1 MPQHELLACAQCG
14 CFAFSCFEDFAIR
27 VKESRGLVGLGTP
40 WGFRRFVISVD
51 GLMSVLLNGRDL
63 RREIPAFRR
72 RNLAL
77 ACLPFYPLFL
87 LVLLSFIIYHA
98 AILVGITPSA
108 TMQHVYPWLDLFA
121 IAWVFPNYLRQAA
134 LQIVS
139 SNCHYYDDIGNITEE
154 TQVLRPFYLVMS

>member
-1 MPQHELLACAQCG
+1 M
-14 CFAFSCFEDFAIR
+14 
-27 VKESRGLVGLGTP
+27 GLGTP